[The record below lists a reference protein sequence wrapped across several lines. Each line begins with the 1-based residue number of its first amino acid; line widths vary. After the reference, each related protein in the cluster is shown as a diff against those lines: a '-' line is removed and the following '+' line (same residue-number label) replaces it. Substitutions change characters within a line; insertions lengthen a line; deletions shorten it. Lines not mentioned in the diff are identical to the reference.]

1 MKKGL
6 LILLFLPMIGLGQ
19 FGALQGYIGN
29 GKFLLESN
37 LVNCEALIITKMDQD
52 SLYRK
57 CIDSELFTG
66 YSIEIGGY
74 LAEREYDGQSY
85 GEYKGFVIRVYE
97 NGLLRVLSIYDSL
110 GNFEDEM
117 YFEESGDGNATLG
130 NIDAIEEEYEYTN
143 YWENG
148 NKKDEGTRIWGG
160 RNYEKEIN
168 IGFRTEYYN
177 NGIIKRV
184 SFYEFDAEDN
194 INRATYLSYS
204 ICFDKNGRQKECE

>member
-1 MKKGL
+1 MKKL
-6 LILLFLPMIGLGQ
+6 LLLLMIVPMIGFGQ
-19 FGALQGYIGN
+19 HTMI
-29 GKFLLESN
+29 S
-37 LVNCEALIITKMDQD
+37 ID
-52 SLYRK
+52 SLDFINGVSYLNNNRYDGSAFY
-57 CIDSELFTG
+57 IDEEEGKIIETYYTKGLPQIKWA
-66 YSIEIGGY
+66 YSVGS
-74 LAEREYDGQSY
+74 AEEYDRWFY
-85 GEYKGFVIRVYE
+85 DE
-97 NGLLRVLSIYDSL
+97 NG
-110 GNFEDEM
+110 
-117 YFEESGDGNATLG
+117 EEHDQAYG
-130 NIDAIEEEYEYTN
+130 NIDAIEEEYQYTN

-194 INRATYLSYS
+194 INRATYLCYS